1 MEETSASLTPSA
13 ANRRLLQVAVETRQ
27 REAVSVSGL
36 LILAAT
42 SSLTFLLMSP
52 GATAWPRNAA
62 AMFFYSR
69 SDPNKCP
76 PSPPPPRPQPNQ
88 LAEEARPRVMTAP
101 RGGSRQEGSPLT
113 LTVAS

>member
-13 ANRRLLQVAVETRQ
+13 ANRRLLQVAVETQR

-42 SSLTFLLMSP
+42 SSLTFLLMSL
-52 GATAWPRNAA
+52 GATAWPQNAA

-76 PSPPPPRPQPNQ
+76 PPQKDQ
-88 LAEEARPRVMTAP
+88 LAEEARPQVMTAS
-101 RGGSRQEGSPLT
+101 RGGSRREGSPLT